1 MPLLRCEKIRLAFG
15 AEPLLDGIDLQIR
28 KGDRLCLVGRNGS
41 GKSTLLRI
49 ISGELQPDDGNLW
62 RRDGL
67 KVATLDQN
75 LPSTPNLSVYEAV
88 AEGMADL
95 GLKLARYH
103 HLNHQ
108 LSQESANES
117 KGIAQELAKLQNEID
132 AADGWALN
140 RKIDAVLSRMN
151 LSAELLMRNLSGGWL
166 RRVAL
171 AKTLVQEPDLLLLD
185 EPTNHMDIPM
195 IQWLEDH
202 LLDFKG
208 AVLFVTHD
216 RTLIS
221 RLATAI
227 ADLDRGRLTVWQED
241 YQTYLRHRDQRRE
254 VEDRQNTG
262 FDKKLAQEERWIR
275 QGIKARRTRN
285 EGRVRALQALR
296 KERSQRRA
304 LQGRVT
310 MQIDGSERSGKLVK
324 ELINVS
330 HSYGDRTLIK
340 NLDFILM
347 RGDRVGI
354 IGANGS
360 GKSTLLR
367 IILGEI
373 HPDEGQVRS
382 GTRLDVAYYDQL
394 REQLD
399 MEKTV
404 AENISQGKDF
414 VTINNRNIHVI
425 TYLGNFLF
433 PAERARV
440 PVKVLSGGETNRLL
454 LAKLFS
460 RPSNLLVL
468 DEPTNDLDVET
479 LELLEELL
487 MEFKG
492 TVLLVTHDRAFLD
505 NVVTSTLVFEDGVR
519 SDSDQRSREQGTVK
533 EFVGGYEDWV
543 NLGGGFEASRSNT
556 APGNKPGDSRQHS
569 GGHTRPAGRKQDW
582 QARQSQKKSDRRL
595 VKEFESLPDKLEQL
609 EQQLEDLHSK
619 MGKPGFYGGDTDEQE
634 KVIKEAES
642 IEQELA
648 QSYARWEELESKL
661 RSIPE

>member
-1 MPLLRCEKIRLAFG
+1 MLAFG
-15 AEPLLDGIDLQIR
+15 AEPLLDGVNLSIR
-28 KGDRLCLVGRNGS
+28 NGDRVCLVGRNGS
-41 GKSTLLRI
+41 GKSTLLKLI
-49 ISGELQPDDGNLW
+49 AGEIQPDDGKLW
-62 RRDGL
+62 LRDGL
-67 KVATLDQN
+67 KVASLDQN
-75 LPSTPNLSVYEAV
+75 LPSTPDLSVYEAV
-88 AEGMADL
+88 AEAMAEM
-95 GLKLARYH
+95 GSKLARYH

-108 LSQESANES
+108 LSHPSSQ
-117 KGIAQELAKLQNEID
+117 QQQLAAAEVVRLQNEID
-132 AADGWALN
+132 AAEGWGLN
-140 RKIDAVLSRMN
+140 RKIDAILARMN
-151 LSAELLMRNLSGGWL
+151 LPAETLMQNLSGGWL

-195 IQWLEDH
+195 IQLLEQQ
-202 LLDFKG
+202 LLEFKG

-227 ADLDRGRLTVWQED
+227 AELDRGKLTIRQED

-254 VEDRQNTG
+254 VEDRQNLG
-262 FDKKLAQEERWIR
+262 FDKKLAQEEKWIR

-296 KERSQRRA
+296 HERGQRRN
-304 LQGRVT
+304 LQGRVK
-310 MQIDGSERSGKLVK
+310 MQIDRGEKSGKLVK
-324 ELINVS
+324 ELIGVS
-330 HSYGDRTLIK
+330 HAYDDRTLIN
-340 NLDFILM
+340 NLDLILM

-360 GKSTLLR
+360 GKSTLLK

-373 HPDEGQVRS
+373 SPGKGQVRT

-399 MEKTV
+399 VDKTV
-404 AENISQGKDF
+404 AENVSQGKDF

-425 TYLGNFLF
+425 SYLGNFLF

-460 RPSNLLVL
+460 RPANLLVM

-505 NVVTSTLVFEDGVR
+505 NVVTSTLVFEDSVR
-519 SDSDQRSREQGTVK
+519 SGHEVTGDERGTVT
-533 EFVGGYEDWV
+533 EYVGGYEDWV
-543 NLGGGFEASRSNT
+543 SLGGGFEISKSSSAPTIDPGGASST
-556 APGNKPGDSRQHS
+556 LKAPGETEN
-569 GGHTRPAGRKQDW
+569 RKKVW
-582 QARQSQKKSDRRL
+582 HARQSQKKTDRRL
-595 VKEFESLPDKLEQL
+595 LKEFESLPEKLEQL
-609 EQQLEDLHSK
+609 EKQLEDMHDK
-619 MGKPGFYGGDTDEQE
+619 MGQPGFYSGAADEQD
-634 KVIKEAES
+634 KVIKEAQR
-642 IEQELA
+642 IEHELA
-648 QSYARWEELESKL
+648 QSYARWEELDSEL
-661 RSIPE
+661 QSIPD